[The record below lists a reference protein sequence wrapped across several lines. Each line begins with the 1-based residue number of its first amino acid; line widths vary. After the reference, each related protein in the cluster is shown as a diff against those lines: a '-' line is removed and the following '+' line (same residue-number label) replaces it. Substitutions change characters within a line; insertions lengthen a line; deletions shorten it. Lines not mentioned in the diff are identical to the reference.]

1 MEICLTVKHEITQ
14 IKSYTS
20 ITVLILRSI
29 IWLWEMQFRNP
40 SRNLHTMVWKHSLIF
55 LFFILFFCY
64 SLVTCTLEKK
74 EKIHILFLQRIT
86 CLILPFEKSVSLNMC
101 TNLWRVEAQTIFW
114 SKYRRIFVISYDIFF
129 SPGSKKDKWN
139 LHCLTDYQLHILY
152 CLISFFPF
160 FFHLTAASFVFIIQR
175 PASQKMLL
183 GFSCSRVCLLVKPI
197 SSGDK
202 SRDSQK
208 IALSDCITAMEIPLR
223 SSPRR
228 G

>member
-1 MEICLTVKHEITQ
+1 MSHCKARDNSNKIIYIHHSADTQEYHLT
-14 IKSYTS
+14 
-20 ITVLILRSI
+20 LRDAVQEPLPQSTHNGLETFPDFFI
-29 IWLWEMQFRNP
+29 FYF
-40 SRNLHTMVWKHSLIF
+40 IF
-55 LFFILFFCY
+55 LLQFSYMHFG
-64 SLVTCTLEKK
+64 KK

-175 PASQKMLL
+175 PASQRMLL

-197 SSGDK
+197 SSVDK